1 LVGVTPNFAA
11 AVAIIFVLL
20 SFWADQKADFEL
32 SALRLRFLVCAAVSG
47 FGLTAWEL
55 IQMTSNRLVF
65 DLFDLMATLCGIVTA
80 ALIFYRV
87 PPQRPARC
95 SHPLT

>member
-32 SALRLRFLVCAAVSG
+32 SALRLRFLVCTAVSG
-47 FGLTAWEL
+47 FALTAWEL

-80 ALIFYRV
+80 ALIFYLV
-87 PPQRPARC
+87 TPQRPAR
-95 SHPLT
+95 